1 MRALVGSWQQALR
14 ALVALALALTCVP
27 AMAQD
32 WVYSARAGDTL
43 WDLSKRY
50 LRSVAYFES
59 LRAYNNIT
67 DPTRLRP
74 GQPIRMPV
82 RWLKRAPTEAIVVI
96 VEGAA
101 TRLGATGV
109 EEPLV
114 PGMRLGTG
122 DGVRTG
128 AAASVTLQFADGSRL
143 LLESATE
150 MRMDM
155 LEAYG
160 DTGMVDTRLDLQRG
174 RLDSRTRPAAG
185 PGSRFEIRTPSAIA
199 AVRGTDFR
207 VEATPDGQ
215 RARGEVLEGE
225 LRVRAAGTAR
235 GLPAGFG
242 MVVETGSA
250 PPPPVELL
258 PAPDLSA
265 LPQVVDR
272 VQLVLEWPP
281 VAGAETYRAQLFE
294 GDRPDRLLL
303 DAVNAVPGVGWDAPP
318 DGVYLLRVRAV
329 AANGLEGLN
338 ALHALTID
346 ARPEPPLLLGPGQ
359 ASARPEGT
367 PVELWWAVPADAAR
381 FHLQVARDAAF
392 TELIEDVELE
402 GDRATVGAALAPG
415 TYHWRVAT
423 RDAAG
428 EHGPFGDARS
438 FRIQV
443 VPDAPGV
450 LVPELGED
458 MLELAWGKALN
469 AATYEYQLARDD
481 GFEDLV
487 ESGSIE
493 GTGVTLAKPGSGTYH
508 FRSRGVSDE
517 GVPGAWTRPQS
528 FNVPAGK
535 PYWLLLLLPLL
546 LLL

>member
-1 MRALVGSWQQALR
+1 MMRALVGSWQQALR

-101 TRLGATGV
+101 TRLGATGL

-174 RLDSRTRPAAG
+174 TSTAARARPRDPARASRSGRRRQSQRCAA
-185 PGSRFEIRTPSAIA
+185 PTSGSRQPP
-199 AVRGTDFR
+199 TDS
-207 VEATPDGQ
+207 
-215 RARGEVLEGE
+215 
-225 LRVRAAGTAR
+225 VRAGRSSRASC
-235 GLPAGFG
+235 
-242 MVVETGSA
+242 GSE
-250 PPPPVELL
+250 P
-258 PAPDLSA
+258 PAP
-265 LPQVVDR
+265 
-272 VQLVLEWPP
+272 
-281 VAGAETYRAQLFE
+281 
-294 GDRPDRLLL
+294 
-303 DAVNAVPGVGWDAPP
+303 
-318 DGVYLLRVRAV
+318 RAV
-329 AANGLEGLN
+329 C
-338 ALHALTID
+338 
-346 ARPEPPLLLGPGQ
+346 P
-359 ASARPEGT
+359 
-367 PVELWWAVPADAAR
+367 
-381 FHLQVARDAAF
+381 
-392 TELIEDVELE
+392 
-402 GDRATVGAALAPG
+402 
-415 TYHWRVAT
+415 
-423 RDAAG
+423 
-428 EHGPFGDARS
+428 
-438 FRIQV
+438 
-443 VPDAPGV
+443 
-450 LVPELGED
+450 
-458 MLELAWGKALN
+458 
-469 AATYEYQLARDD
+469 
-481 GFEDLV
+481 
-487 ESGSIE
+487 
-493 GTGVTLAKPGSGTYH
+493 PGSG
-508 FRSRGVSDE
+508 
-517 GVPGAWTRPQS
+517 W
-528 FNVPAGK
+528 
-535 PYWLLLLLPLL
+535 
-546 LLL
+546 